1 MIKYY
6 FTILINLII
15 SISYSQSDIAALV
28 YPEMN
33 FKGTPLKVRIGDE
46 INITQLNGINKSVE
60 ILLPCGIYLY
70 QGENFSGTY
79 IYISSTI
86 SEIAKPY
93 SDLGFSCIPEASRP
107 NNQYDKVGS
116 VRCVGSS
123 EIPQPSRWVGADAD
137 SHWTS

>member
-79 IYISSTI
+79 IYISSNR
-86 SEIAKPY
+86 
-93 SDLGFSCIPEASRP
+93 L
-107 NNQYDKVGS
+107 
-116 VRCVGSS
+116 
-123 EIPQPSRWVGADAD
+123 
-137 SHWTS
+137 